1 MFGTEIKICGLTRV
15 EDIIAVN
22 RYGADYA
29 GFVFCKKSKRYIDS
43 YKAGELID
51 LLRSDIT
58 TVGVFLDEPLDN
70 VISAARISGVQ
81 MIQLHGH
88 ESDEYVEYVRRTL
101 ERPVIKAFKADEE
114 GALERALKSNAD
126 YVMIDSG
133 AGCGKK
139 FDWNILKGFNTVE
152 ICLIR
157 NFSMPTIL
165 MPTIVGNIIQH
176 SIFFAHLQM
185 PFLVFFIPEII
196 VLRLK
201 GLMSHTEI
209 LAVDANAHRV
219 QWFTIERRQLV

>member
-1 MFGTEIKICGLTRV
+1 MFGTEIKICGLTRI

-81 MIQLHGH
+81 MVQLHGH

-139 FDWNILKGFNTVE
+139 FDWNILKGFNRDYFLAGGLE
-152 ICLIR
+152 PE
-157 NFSMPTIL
+157 S
-165 MPTIVGNIIQH
+165 VGEAVNM
-176 SIFFAHLQM
+176 LE
-185 PFLVFFIPEII
+185 PF
-196 VLRLK
+196 
-201 GLMSHTEI
+201 
-209 LAVDANAHRV
+209 AVDVSTGVETDGVKDEAK
-219 QWFTIERRQLV
+219 IEKFIKAVKHGGKYA